1 MNRYKFK
8 DGRQLRCGYTTGTC
22 AAAAAKAAAELLL
35 CSAPQNRSE
44 SVLKSDELVLT
55 SESGAPQKT
64 LVSVSEETADAEAE
78 LNGAPPEYSKQVKAN
93 ADFFEHGTPSVPP
106 GYSDIVLKNVTVF
119 LPDGTEAR
127 IPIAEAEVEY
137 AESSDAPESEEK
149 RAICTTCEGNEFS
162 QPHKKNEYG
171 RREQPYIASVK
182 CSVRKDA
189 GDDADVTDGLLICAR
204 VRMNTAG
211 CDENLRK
218 ENLRKNEASGSR
230 DGNSDGGGDTT
241 LLDGLLKGMQES
253 GSSDISGIVQIEGGI
268 GVGRV
273 TKPGLDQAVG
283 EAAINTVPRR
293 MITDAVLEVCERVGF
308 EGRLLVEI
316 SVPEGV
322 EAAEKTFNPMLGIE
336 VGISILGTS
345 GIVEPMS
352 DAAIVETIRTE
363 IRVKSAE
370 IRCTNEKNA
379 PRAALQEDAVVQ
391 REPES
396 GVFLAAVP
404 GNYGMKFAC
413 GQLGLREENIVK
425 CSNFIGETLDA
436 ACEYGLSGILLIG
449 NAGKLIKLA
458 AGIMNTHSSQ
468 ADGRLETVIACSLEA
483 GAPIQ
488 LLKRISGC
496 VTTEAAFSL
505 LKEEGIAQ
513 QVLDIAAYKAGK
525 YAARRVRSSIKT
537 GVVLFSSEAD
547 LVSYGGNAAEILD
560 YLSAPAE

>member
-1 MNRYKFK
+1 MNRYRFK

-35 CSAPQNRSE
+35 CGASSE
-44 SVLKSDELVLT
+44 YS
-55 SESGAPQKT
+55 
-64 LVSVSEETADAEAE
+64 ETALRDVA
-78 LNGAPPEYSKQVKAN
+78 
-93 ADFFEHGTPSVPP
+93 
-106 GYSDIVLKNVTVF
+106 IF
-119 LPDGTEAR
+119 LPDGTEVK
-127 IPIAEAEVEY
+127 IPIEDVKIEY
-137 AESSDAPESEEK
+137 AEDGIFSESEKQEALYK
-149 RAICTTCEGNEFS
+149 GRHFLQSCKKTACRERAVPF
-162 QPHKKNEYG
+162 
-171 RREQPYIASVK
+171 IASVT

-189 GDDADVTDGLLICAR
+189 GDDADVTDGLLICAC
-204 VRMNTAG
+204 VRMNTDTAE
-211 CDENLRK
+211 CDKNLR
-218 ENLRKNEASGSR
+218 ESRLRKGEVSDIR
-230 DGNSDGGGDTT
+230 DGKLGVERGTAPSGELPEGMRRRSGDVG
-241 LLDGLLKGMQES
+241 D
-253 GSSDISGIVQIEGGI
+253 IVQIEGGI

-308 EGRLLVEI
+308 EGRLIVEI
-316 SVPEGV
+316 SVPEG
-322 EAAEKTFNPMLGIE
+322 AETAGKTFNPMLGIE
-336 VGISILGTS
+336 GGISILGTS

-370 IRCTNEKNA
+370 IRCANA
-379 PRAALQEDAVVQ
+379 RNAERKETELNCPQRTVQQKAEVSCRESTAQQERELNCQKCGIQRAASREDEIVRQVA
-391 REPES
+391 ES

-413 GQLGLREENIVK
+413 DRLKLKDENIVK

-436 ACEYGLSGILLIG
+436 ACEFGLSGILLIG

-483 GAPIQ
+483 GASLG

-496 VTTEAAFSL
+496 VTTEAAFSV
-505 LKEEGIAQ
+505 LKEEGLAQ
-513 QVLDIAAYKAGK
+513 QVLDIAAERAGK

-547 LVSYGGNAAEILD
+547 LVSYGGEAGEILD
-560 YLSAPAE
+560 DLVSRSYG